1 MTEVNIKRLVDNIN
15 KINIYTPIVEAIVNS
30 MHSINEAKRNDGEI
44 VVTIKRDSQAR
55 LGIAGDI
62 LPVICGIEI
71 TDNGVG
77 FNSENKSSFN
87 KVYSDRKISIGGKGF
102 GRFSFL
108 KCFDDVRVKSIY
120 KEKNKYF
127 KREFDFIIDDDI
139 IKNEENKPVENKDAN
154 TTLILEKMKTEYQY
168 RLDKKLETI
177 ARKLLEKLLVYFV
190 IDDFKCPKI
199 TIQEKGGRGAIV
211 LNDYFIK
218 NKSITKIED
227 KEFTLTTIDSSKKE
241 KFRIKV
247 FKIFYG
253 DSRSSIN
260 LVAHNRQV
268 TEEALYVYV
277 PEFKDDFYDEIV
289 NEDGQKIQKN
299 YKIKTYIMGKYL
311 DENVSLERSEF
322 EFHDNSDLLYPF
334 SQKEIEKEAANITK
348 EVFRGEVL
356 TRQEKKNK
364 RIKEYVDHNAPW
376 QKSYLAELDL
386 SSLSFDINDS
396 EIESEL
402 EKIRFQKEQTAKNQ
416 IAKILQEEDGD
427 LSEKINGIIGQI
439 TEIGKSELA
448 HYVALR
454 KAVLDL

>member
-1 MTEVNIKRLVDNIN
+1 
-15 KINIYTPIVEAIVNS
+15 
-30 MHSINEAKRNDGEI
+30 
-44 VVTIKRDSQAR
+44 
-55 LGIAGDI
+55 
-62 LPVICGIEI
+62 
-71 TDNGVG
+71 
-77 FNSENKSSFN
+77 
-87 KVYSDRKISIGGKGF
+87 
-102 GRFSFL
+102 
-108 KCFDDVRVKSIY
+108 
-120 KEKNKYF
+120 
-127 KREFDFIIDDDI
+127 
-139 IKNEENKPVENKDAN
+139 
-154 TTLILEKMKTEYQY
+154 MKTEYQY

-454 KAVLDL
+454 KAVLDLFRKGLTWNDERKYEKEKVIHDIIFPTSTDSDSTPYEKHNLWIIDERLSFHEYLASDKPLNSNDERPDILIFDKKMIVEDLSIENKNLAEKNKIKLKQKIAQSAVTKENNWG